1 MSVKKKIHRI
11 DDDSRLLDTIERG
24 NIGDI
29 IHIIPGNQLGEAV
42 YIIVEKEATDDEGNP
57 LKDDKGNPIII
68 KDVDLLHDTSRE
80 MESFYTE
87 TSGGRRRK
95 RKTNRNKMRVRK
107 SRKNKRN
114 SKGKNKKQ

>member
-68 KDVDLLHDTSRE
+68 KDVDLLHDASRE
-80 MESFYTE
+80 VETFYTE
-87 TSGGRRRK
+87 TTGGRRK
-95 RKTNRNKMRVRK
+95 RKTNRNKTRVRK

-114 SKGKNKKQ
+114 SKGKYKRQ